1 MLPDV
6 KPILA
11 AALALALALPA
22 AIGQESSKLV
32 MPEPG
37 SGIILIVLTWEPST
51 RVFPQPGGS
60 PLVVTSARSSTA
72 VLSISVAPARHWRP
86 SALQSRAAPACR
98 NS

>member
-1 MLPDV
+1 MLLDV

-11 AALALALALPA
+11 AVVALAPALPA

-37 SGIILIVLTWEPST
+37 SGIILIVPTWEPST
-51 RVFPQPGGS
+51 RVLPQPGGS
-60 PLVVTSARSSTA
+60 ALVVMSARSSTA
-72 VLSISVAPARHWRP
+72 VLPISVAPARHWRP
-86 SALQSRAAPACR
+86 SALPSRAAPACR